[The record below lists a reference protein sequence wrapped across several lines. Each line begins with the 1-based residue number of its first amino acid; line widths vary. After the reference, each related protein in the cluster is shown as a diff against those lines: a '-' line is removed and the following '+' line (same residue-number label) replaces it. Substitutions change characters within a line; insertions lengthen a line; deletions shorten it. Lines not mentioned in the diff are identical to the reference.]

1 MFDLYRYRD
10 LETTSTLVDKLC
22 ASLAETPSESIDET
36 ATAVKAA
43 VEKADAWLRAENNFR
58 GTYKRNN
65 LGQPVRSNGDAF
77 VNHSVRTALILHK
90 SARLKVSRDVLTAAL
105 LYDAATEAG
114 YSVTEIRAE
123 FGDAVAALVEN
134 VNLVTLTE
142 RNFVYSAGNE
152 EDVEAF
158 AASRMPQFL
167 QWALLIKFA
176 ARFDEL
182 TTVDAMDENGQREI
196 VLNTEKFLLPLMKLS
211 GASLFAEA
219 VEEEI
224 FRIRQK
230 LRKKQSY
237 PDFYEALDARFRE
250 LNILPWIRNVLD
262 RLNGVFIFDEFGVP
276 YIEGTLFD
284 SFMLLP
290 NYMYRAYANLEESKI
305 SDTSDVMPSLF
316 VNRIIAVTN
325 LRQHTGNVAALAL
338 FDAIAGQNR
347 LKDLHVTGLGE
358 NVVFFRDEYLNEYEV
373 RTVPKEALNDMLFG
387 QIGNNVNLE
396 ADDSDVTVYD
406 ENGAPVTLPA
416 KATAIDYAFITDPVR
431 AVRLTGVKI
440 DGAESSVFMPLKNN
454 GKIELIFDEKPQ
466 ATLQWLY
473 YCTVAEARA
482 EMIEYFGRI
491 IAGLRVALLNAYGD
505 NGYAGDKHTLDAEP
519 LWRLMFNYEPQTDAL
534 NVRSEPSK

>member
-105 LYDAATEAG
+105 LCDAATEAN
-114 YSVTEIRAE
+114 YPVKEIRAD
-123 FGDAVAALVEN
+123 FGDVAAALVEN
-134 VNLVTLTE
+134 VNFVTLTE
-142 RNFVYSAGNE
+142 RNYIDSASGE

-158 AASRMPQFL
+158 LASRMPQFL

-182 TTVDAMDENGQREI
+182 ATADALDENSQREI
-196 VLNTEKFLLPLMKLS
+196 VLNTEKFLLPLMKQS
-211 GASLFAEA
+211 GALLFAEA
-219 VEEEI
+219 VEEET
-224 FRIRQK
+224 FRIREK

-237 PDFYEALDARFRE
+237 PDFYEALDAKFKE

-276 YIEGTLFD
+276 YLEGTLFD

-290 NYMYRAYANLEESKI
+290 NYMYRAYAKLEESNI
-305 SDTSDVMPSLF
+305 SDTSDVMPSVF

-325 LRQHTGNVAALAL
+325 VRQSAGNVAALAL
-338 FDAIAGQNR
+338 FDAIARQNR
-347 LKDLHVTGLGE
+347 LKDLHVTGIGE
-358 NVVFFRDEYLNEYEV
+358 NVVYFRDEYLNEYEV
-373 RTVPKEALNDMLFG
+373 RTVPKEALNDFLFG
-387 QIGNNVNLE
+387 QIGNNSKAE
-396 ADDSDVTVYD
+396 AADSDVTVYD
-406 ENGAPVTLPA
+406 ENGRPVILPT

-440 DGAESSVFMPLKNN
+440 NGTEASIFMPLENN
-454 GKIELIFDEKPQ
+454 GRVELIFDEKPQ

-473 YCTVAEARA
+473 YCTVAEARV

-491 IAGLRVALLNAYGD
+491 IAGLRVALLNAYDD
-505 NGYAGDKHTLDAEP
+505 NGYDGDTQTLDAEP

-534 NVRSEPSK
+534 NARNTPSK

>member
-10 LETTSTLVDKLC
+10 LETTSTLVNKLC
-22 ASLAETPSESIDET
+22 VSLAETLSEGADKTVEV
-36 ATAVKAA
+36 VKAA
-43 VEKADAWLRAENNFR
+43 SAKADTLLKADNNCR
-58 GTYKRNN
+58 NNAKRNN
-65 LGQPVRSNGDAF
+65 LGQPLRSNGDAF

-90 SARLKVSRDVLTAAL
+90 SARLKVSRDVLAAAL

-152 EDVEAF
+152 EDVGAF

-237 PDFYEALDARFRE
+237 PDFYEALDARFSE

-290 NYMYRAYANLEESKI
+290 NYMYRAYAKLEQSKI

-325 LRQHTGNVAALAL
+325 LRQHTGNIAALAL

-347 LKDLHVTGLGE
+347 LKDLHVTGIEE
-358 NVVFFRDEYLNEYEV
+358 NTVYFRDEYLNEYEV
-373 RTVPKEALNDMLFG
+373 RTIPKEALNDMLFG
-387 QIGNNVNLE
+387 QIGNNFNVE
-396 ADDSDVTVYD
+396 ADDSDIIVYD
-406 ENGAPVTLPA
+406 ENGTPTILPA
-416 KATAIDYAFITDPVR
+416 KATAIDYAFKADPVR
-431 AVRLTGVKI
+431 AVRLTAVKI
-440 DGAESSVFMPLKNN
+440 DGAEASVFTPLERNN
-454 GKIELIFDEKPQ
+454 KVELVFDEKPQ
-466 ATLQWLY
+466 ATVQWLY
-473 YCTVAEARA
+473 YCNVAEARS

-491 IAGLRVALLNAYGD
+491 IAGLRVALLNAY
-505 NGYAGDKHTLDAEP
+505 NGENGNADGKRTLDAEP
-519 LWRLMFNYEPQTDAL
+519 LWKLMFNYDPPSEEL
-534 NVRSEPSK
+534 NDRTLP

>member
-105 LYDAATEAG
+105 LCDAATEAN
-114 YSVTEIRAE
+114 YPVKEIRAD
-123 FGDAVAALVEN
+123 FGDVAAALVEN
-134 VNLVTLTE
+134 VNFVTLTE
-142 RNFVYSAGNE
+142 RNYIDSASGE

-158 AASRMPQFL
+158 LASRMPQFL

-182 TTVDAMDENGQREI
+182 ATADALDENSQREI
-196 VLNTEKFLLPLMKLS
+196 VLNTEKFLLPLMKQS
-211 GASLFAEA
+211 GALLFAEA
-219 VEEEI
+219 VEEET
-224 FRIRQK
+224 FRIREK

-237 PDFYEALDARFRE
+237 PDFYEALDAKFKE

-276 YIEGTLFD
+276 YLEGTLFD

-290 NYMYRAYANLEESKI
+290 NYMYRAYAKLEESNI
-305 SDTSDVMPSLF
+305 SDTSDVMPSVF

-325 LRQHTGNVAALAL
+325 IRQSAGNAAALAL

-347 LKDLHVTGLGE
+347 LKDLHVTGIGE
-358 NVVFFRDEYLNEYEV
+358 NVVYFRDEYLNEYEV
-373 RTVPKEALNDMLFG
+373 RTVPKEALNDFLFG
-387 QIGNNVNLE
+387 QIGNNSKAE
-396 ADDSDVTVYD
+396 AADSDVTVYD
-406 ENGAPVTLPA
+406 ENGRPVILPT
-416 KATAIDYAFITDPVR
+416 KATAIDYAFKTDPVR

-440 DGAESSVFMPLKNN
+440 NGAEASIFMPLENN
-454 GKIELIFDEKPQ
+454 GRVELIFDEKPQ

-473 YCTVAEARA
+473 YCTVAEARV

-491 IAGLRVALLNAYGD
+491 IAGLRVALLNAYDD
-505 NGYAGDKHTLDAEP
+505 NGYDGDTQTLDAEP

-534 NVRSEPSK
+534 NARNTPSK